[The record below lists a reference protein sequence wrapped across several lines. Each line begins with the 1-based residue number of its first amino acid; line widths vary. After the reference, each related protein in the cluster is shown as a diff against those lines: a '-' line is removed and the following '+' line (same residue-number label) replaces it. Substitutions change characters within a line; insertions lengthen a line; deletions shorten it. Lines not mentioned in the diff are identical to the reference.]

1 MSWQAER
8 KNSVRYLAL
17 IFAFG
22 YATLLLTSRALAAD
36 SAAMLADAAERQ
48 DWNAARH
55 LLAEHTD
62 VNAAQADGM
71 TALHWATYHDNA
83 DAVRSMV
90 EAEADVK
97 ATNRYGVTPLSIA
110 CTNGNAEIVKRLLQ
124 TGADPN
130 ARLRGGET
138 ALMTAARTGVP
149 AVVEE
154 LIDRGA
160 DVNAKEQNGQTA
172 LMWAAAEGHAEVVDA
187 LLNAGADFR
196 TPLDSGFTPLLFAVR
211 EGRIEVVRALLK
223 AGADVNEAVRPKK
236 RADRG
241 PEKGVSPLIM
251 AVENGHFE
259 LAVALLKAGAD
270 PNDQRS
276 GYTPLHT
283 LTWVRKPN
291 SGDDPDGQAPPAGS
305 GKLTSLEF
313 ARLLVE
319 HGADVN
325 ARLKHGDSG
334 EAKLNRTG
342 ATPFLMAADTADA
355 PLMRLLVQL
364 GADPSMRNADNC
376 TPLMAAAG
384 IGTIFPQEEAG
395 TEDEVL
401 EAVQLAAELG
411 GDVNAVDDNG
421 ETAMHGAAYKS
432 APKVVQWL
440 ADHGAREEIWNRKNK
455 YGWTPL
461 LIAQGYRKGNFK
473 PDVATIEAIRR
484 VMSKEALAEAD
495 AAPPPADPSNNYGAP
510 AAKTIQPGDE
520 MPSRADYPAHWWAP
534 VSIDGVPEWEILPQ
548 AAGSGEVILSKRN
561 ELGLLS
567 NFAATPFMFHDQ
579 RYASLEG
586 FWQSLLYPEGDD
598 DPRAKHPGLKWEFT
612 RDEVAQMVAF
622 EAKHA
627 GDLGKANMK
636 KMGIDWVTFEGRR
649 MEYRP
654 KEPGEHY
661 RLIVEATKE
670 KVRQNPEVQKVLLAT
685 GELKLKPDHLQGD
698 NPPAAWRY
706 YEILTEIRTELQ
718 LAARRAGKSHD
729 GQ

>member
-1 MSWQAER
+1 LVA
-8 KNSVRYLAL
+8 LAL
-17 IFAFG
+17 APR
-22 YATLLLTSRALAAD
+22 TLAAD
-36 SAAMLADAAERQ
+36 SSTAVADAAERQ
-48 DWNAARH
+48 NWGALRN
-55 LLAEHTD
+55 LLDEHAD
-62 VNAAQADGM
+62 VNATQVDGM
-71 TALHWATYHDNA
+71 TALHWAVYHD
-83 DAVRSMV
+83 DA
-90 EAEADVK
+90 EATNSLIDAKADVK
-97 ATNRYGVTPLSIA
+97 AANRYGITPLSIA
-110 CTNGNAEIVKRLLQ
+110 CTNGNAAIVKRLLEA
-124 TGADPN
+124 GADPKTS
-130 ARLRGGET
+130 LRGGET
-138 ALMTAARTGVP
+138 PLMTAARTGIP
-149 AVVEE
+149 PVVDA
-154 LIDRGA
+154 LIQSGA

-172 LMWAAAEGHAEVVDA
+172 LIWAAAEGHAEVVEA
-187 LLNAGADFR
+187 LIKAGADFR

-211 EGRIEVVRALLK
+211 EGRTDVVRVLIR
-223 AGADVNEAVRPKK
+223 AGADVKEAVRPKK
-236 RADRG
+236 QPDRG

-259 LAVALLKAGAD
+259 LAIELLEAGAD

-313 ARLLVE
+313 ARQLVA

-325 ARLKHGDSG
+325 ARLKRGDSG

-355 PLMRLLVQL
+355 PLMRLLVEL
-364 GADPSMRNADNC
+364 GADPSIANADNC
-376 TPLMAAAG
+376 TPLLAAAG
-384 IGTIFPQEEAG
+384 IGTLFPTEEAG
-395 TEDEVL
+395 TEEEVL
-401 EAVQLAAELG
+401 EAVQLAVELG
-411 GDVNAVDDNG
+411 GDVNAVDNNG
-421 ETAMHGAAYKS
+421 ETAMHGAAYKLV
-432 APKVVQWL
+432 PKVIQWL

-473 PDVATIEAIRR
+473 PDVATIEAIRG
-484 VMSKEALAEAD
+484 VMTKEALAEAD
-495 AAPPPADPSNNYGAP
+495 ATPPPSGPSNKYGAP
-510 AAKTIQPGDE
+510 AAKKPQAGDD
-520 MPSRADYPAHWWAP
+520 MPSRERYPAHWWAP
-534 VSIDGVPEWEILPQ
+534 VSADGVPDWEILPQ
-548 AAGSGEVILSKRN
+548 AAGPGEVILSKRN

-567 NFAATPFMFHDQ
+567 NFAATPFTFHGK

-586 FWQSLLYPEGDD
+586 FWQSMLYPEGED

-627 GDLGKANMK
+627 GDLAKANMK

-661 RLIVEATKE
+661 QLIVDATKE

-685 GELKLKPDHLQGD
+685 GNLRLKPDHHQGD
-698 NPPAAWRY
+698 DPPAAWRY
-706 YEILTEIRTELQ
+706 YEILTDIRKELQ
-718 LAARRAGKSHD
+718 ARR
-729 GQ
+729 

>member
-1 MSWQAER
+1 
-8 KNSVRYLAL
+8 VLAL
-17 IFAFG
+17 NVLLGCKERTVSLAVRFIAFG
-22 YATLLLTSRALAAD
+22 YATLLLAPYAWASD
-36 SAAMLADAAERQ
+36 SAATLADAAERQ
-48 DWNAARH
+48 DWQAMH
-55 LLAEHTD
+55 QLLDKRAD
-62 VNAAQADGM
+62 VNAAQIDGM
-71 TALHWATYHDNA
+71 TALHWAAYHDNA
-83 DAVRSMV
+83 DAAGSLI

-97 ATNRYGVTPLSIA
+97 AANRYGVTPLSIA
-110 CTNGNAEIVKRLLQ
+110 CTNGNAAIVKRLLEA
-124 TGADPN
+124 GADANMSLP
-130 ARLRGGET
+130 GGET
-138 ALMTAARTGVP
+138 ALMTAARTGIP
-149 AVVEE
+149 AVVDE
-154 LIDRGA
+154 LIERGA
-160 DVNAKEQNGQTA
+160 DVKAKEQSGQTA
-172 LMWAAAEGHAEVVDA
+172 LMWAAAEGHAQVVEA
-187 LLNAGADFR
+187 LIKAGADFSA
-196 TPLDSGFTPLLFAVR
+196 PLESGFTPLLLAVR
-211 EGRIEVVRALLK
+211 EGRMDVVRVLLK
-223 AGADVNEAVRPKK
+223 AGADVNQAVRPKK
-236 RADRG
+236 RPDRG
-241 PEKGVSPLIM
+241 PEKGVSPLII

-319 HGADVN
+319 RGADVN

-364 GADPSMRNADNC
+364 GANPSIPNADNC

-401 EAVQLAAELG
+401 EAVKLAVELG

-440 ADHGAREEIWNRKNK
+440 ADRGAREEIWNRKNK

-484 VMSKEALAEAD
+484 VMSKQALAEAD
-495 AAPPPADPSNNYGAP
+495 AAPPPAGPSNNYGVP
-510 AAKTIQPGDE
+510 AAKTIQPGGE

-534 VSIDGVPEWEILPQ
+534 VSTDDVPKWEILPQ
-548 AAGSGEVILSKRN
+548 AADAGEVILSKRN

-567 NFAATPFMFHDQ
+567 NFAATPFTFHGK

-586 FWQSLLYPEGDD
+586 FWQSLLYPEGAD
-598 DPRAKHPGLKWEFT
+598 DPRARHPGLKWEFT
-612 RDEVAQMVAF
+612 RDEVAQMVGF

-627 GDLGKANMK
+627 GDLAKANMN
-636 KMGIDWVTFEGRR
+636 KMGINWVTFEGRR

-685 GELKLKPDHLQGD
+685 GNLALKPDHHQGP

-706 YEILTEIRTELQ
+706 YDILTDIRMDLK
-718 LAARRAGKSHD
+718 ARMERSKR
-729 GQ
+729 